1 MFMKTSKAARRY
13 ARAIFQLAVEKKAEA
28 DVRADFQA
36 LATLLR
42 ESPEFAN
49 LVHDPAH
56 HVHQQ
61 QEALQKLFKKQAH
74 PVVLNSLLFL
84 ASRGRLAELPFICE
98 HMETLHCE
106 RHAILRA
113 RIDTAAP
120 LDEDQLGAIRE
131 RLEKRF
137 GKTVEAATQVDPT
150 LLGGFKVHVGDSVL
164 DFSIRTQLQR
174 LRKSMINA

>member
-1 MFMKTSKAARRY
+1 MKTSKAARRY
-13 ARAIFQLAVEKKAEA
+13 ARAIFHLAVEKEAEA
-28 DVRADFQA
+28 EVRADFQA
-36 LATLLR
+36 LASLLR

-61 QEALQKLFKKQAH
+61 QEAMEKLFEKKAH
-74 PVVLNSLLFL
+74 PLVLNSLLFI
-84 ASRGRLAELPFICE
+84 AACGRLAELPFICE

-106 RHAILRA
+106 RNDILRA
-113 RIDTAAP
+113 RVATAAL
-120 LDEDQLGAIRE
+120 LDDEQGNAIRE

-137 GKTVEAATQVDPT
+137 GKTVETTMQVDPA